1 MWVALKIVVVTTGVE
16 ADGNKEEEGCLLPG
30 TQNPRHPTHPTS
42 WKPANKVPLLVEKA
56 KRTLTGC
63 AVENASCH
71 NRRLKALNNMEG
83 FALEQLLHQ
92 LVISGV
98 VMQVF
103 QVLVDL
109 TPCRVK

>member
-1 MWVALKIVVVTTGVE
+1 MVTRRRKDV
-16 ADGNKEEEGCLLPG
+16 CFPG
-30 TQNPRHPTHPTS
+30 ATQNPLHPTS

-83 FALEQLLHQ
+83 FA
-92 LVISGV
+92 
-98 VMQVF
+98 
-103 QVLVDL
+103 
-109 TPCRVK
+109 

>member
-1 MWVALKIVVVTTGVE
+1 MVTRRRKDV
-16 ADGNKEEEGCLLPG
+16 CFPG
-30 TQNPRHPTHPTS
+30 ATQNPPHPTS

-56 KRTLTGC
+56 KRTLTSC

-92 LVISGV
+92 LVISGA